1 MPLKAATACRIRQ
14 LAARRGRSWAFT
26 LVELLVV
33 IAIIGVLVALLLP
46 AIQSSREAA
55 RRATC
60 GNHLKQLGLA
70 LNNFHAGQGYFP
82 PGRGAP
88 PPRIFSALAYLLPFV
103 EEGSLQSRIDLKQ
116 APTTVV
122 VAGIP
127 YSGAANLPAAQEAV
141 AVLQCPS
148 DTAAG
153 RVSGSTFGATN
164 YAANAGSGTRDS
176 GTLNNADGV
185 FFLGSKVSFRQLLD
199 GSSYTSAF
207 GERMLGDGQPTPSQD
222 LSSLYIL
229 ELQNS
234 FTVNDTDCGSPASG
248 GWFSQ
253 RGAKWILGNYGNTLY
268 NHYYAPNSTKWDCMN
283 LPQQK
288 ALMTA
293 RSNHVS
299 GVNVGFCDGS
309 VRFVSDQIEL
319 KIWRALSTRDGAE
332 SLDSF

>member
-1 MPLKAATACRIRQ
+1 M
-14 LAARRGRSWAFT
+14 
-26 LVELLVV
+26 V

-60 GNHLKQLGLA
+60 SNHLKQLGLA
-70 LNNFHAGQGYFP
+70 LNSFHASQKHFP

-88 PPRIFSALAYLLPFV
+88 PPKIFSALAYLLPFV
-103 EEGSLQSRIDLKQ
+103 EEGSLQARIDLKQ

-122 VAGIP
+122 VAGIS

-148 DTAAG
+148 DTSAG

-164 YAANAGSGTRDS
+164 YAGNAGSGTLNS
-176 GTLNNADGV
+176 GTLNAADGV
-185 FFLGSKVSFRQLLD
+185 FFLGSKVGFRQLVD
-199 GSSYTSAF
+199 GSSYTAAF
-207 GERMLGDGQPTPSQD
+207 GERMLGNGQTTATDG

-229 ELQNS
+229 EIQNT
-234 FTVNDTDCGSPASG
+234 FTVGDTDCGSPASG
-248 GWFSQ
+248 GWYSQ

-268 NHYYAPNSTKWDCMN
+268 NHYYAPNSAKWDCMN

-293 RSNHVS
+293 RSYHVS

-309 VRFVSDQIEL
+309 VRFIGEEIEL
-319 KIWRALSTRDGAE
+319 KIWRALSTRDGGE